1 MASVHQGGREDI
13 NEALRLFYKAI
24 ELDPDFASGYGMGS
38 VVLRLA
44 QGEWLDGRT
53 RQGDVRYGACASFD
67 LRA

>member
-24 ELDPDFASGYGMGS
+24 IDPDFASGYGMGS

-44 QGEWLDGRT
+44 QGEWLDGRPRT
-53 RQGDVRYGACASFD
+53 GESPKPRGWPGGQWI
-67 LRA
+67 